1 MRKRKSSLKKTS
13 SKKNQS
19 VKPQCVLAHVVTAL
33 NQDVID
39 VQDLHPAL
47 LKEVNPTDVA
57 LAVLQ
62 MRGQLLAVEDVP
74 TPEEEAIPETTE
86 DHNVAEALGMSDL
99 LQKEKGLEIGKP
111 AEDAPRALSL
121 APEMCEMEVEM
132 GAGTIP
138 AHQDPALQIVTAD
151 QTVTG
156 IGIARRA
163 VTAIVI
169 AGLLHQI
176 GHALTTVLVAASE
189 VRDLEAVIAV
199 QAEDQAEVLPEVVPA
214 GIN

>member
-1 MRKRKSSLKKTS
+1 
-13 SKKNQS
+13 
-19 VKPQCVLAHVVTAL
+19 
-33 NQDVID
+33 
-39 VQDLHPAL
+39 
-47 LKEVNPTDVA
+47 
-57 LAVLQ
+57 
-62 MRGQLLAVEDVP
+62 MRGQLLAEEDVL
-74 TPEEEAIPETTE
+74 TQEAEAIPETTE